1 MSRSRR
7 TLTLGLLVCIT
18 AVAFEGMA
26 VVTAMPAAAA
36 DLGDA
41 ELYAWA
47 FSAVMI
53 PQLFAIAATGRI
65 VDRTGP
71 VRPLLIGLFV
81 FAAGVVVAALAPT
94 MIGLLVGRFVQ
105 GLGGGAVNLCLLV
118 VTAQGYDPVERA
130 RIMTWFSACWM
141 MPAFLGPG
149 VAAWVAEKF
158 SWHWVFWMIDLTLP
172 RLARFPSDGCTEADA
187 RG

>member
-94 MIGLLVGRFVQ
+94 MIVLLVGRFVQ

-118 VTAQGYDPVERA
+118 VTAQGCFYFTDSRYIEA
-130 RIMTWFSACWM
+130 ANHLITGAEIATIDYYWLTSDIA
-141 MPAFLGPG
+141 PA
-149 VAAWVAEKF
+149 AEK
-158 SWHWVFWMIDLTLP
+158 SSN
-172 RLARFPSDGCTEADA
+172 A
-187 RG
+187 